1 MSTRNW
7 LMTLAAL
14 IVVGVIALVALSIIQ
29 ATSIASPFRR
39 IAAQV
44 TPAVVN
50 IAADKLVS
58 VAGPGNE
65 LDDFLRR
72 YPRTLLPARHRHTL
86 GTGFIFDRRGYILTN
101 YHVISGYDEI
111 VVRLADGT
119 EFTGDSLKVIGAD
132 PWSDLAVL
140 KVETRRRLPV
150 ARLGSSDR
158 LDVGDW
164 VAAVGNP
171 FGLQGTLTAG
181 VISAFNRSGI
191 PMSGGPQYQDFIQ
204 TDASINPGNSGGP
217 LVNENGEVIGVN
229 SGIRSPIQGSVGI
242 GFAIPV
248 NFARAVAEVLI
259 RNGRIVRGYLG
270 IDTQTI
276 DEKMQDAL
284 NLANGQGALIQAVV
298 PGGPGDAAGIRPGD
312 VILSFD
318 GQPVSD
324 IQQFQVMA
332 AGAEPGRTVNIELSR
347 WGRKVGA
354 RIKVAPRVEQE
365 ASTPSAQAPRN
376 WLGLK
381 VRDLSDNLKTR
392 LKAVG
397 VAVDT
402 VEAGSPA
409 EAAQFHSGDVLL
421 EIDGR
426 PIAGVKGYEELRL
439 IMVRS
444 TRPLLFRV
452 LRRGQTFYAAIDPN
466 L

>member
-7 LMTLAAL
+7 LASLALLA
-14 IVVGVIALVALSIIQ
+14 IVGVIALVALSIIQ

-39 IAAQV
+39 IAARV

-50 IAADKLVS
+50 IAADKLVR
-58 VAGPGNE
+58 VAGSGNE

-72 YPRTLLPARHRHTL
+72 YPRALAPARHRHTL

-101 YHVISGYDEI
+101 YHVISGYEEI

-119 EFTGDSLKVIGAD
+119 EFTGDSLKVVGTD

-140 KVETRRRLPV
+140 KVETRRRLPLV
-150 ARLGSSDR
+150 RLGSSDR

-217 LVNENGEVIGVN
+217 LVNENAEVIGVN

-242 GFAIPV
+242 GFAIPI
-248 NFARAVAEVLI
+248 NFAREVAEVLI

-276 DEKMQDAL
+276 DDKIQEAL
-284 NLANGQGALIQAVV
+284 NLGNGQGALVQSVV
-298 PGGPGDAAGIRPGD
+298 PGGPGDAAGVKPGD

-324 IQQFQVMA
+324 IEQFQVMA
-332 AGAEPGRTVNIELSR
+332 AGAEPGRTVDIELSR
-347 WGRKVGA
+347 WGRRFGA
-354 RIKVAPRVEQE
+354 RITAAPRIERGTT
-365 ASTPSAQAPRN
+365 APSRLAPRH

-381 VRDLSDNLKTR
+381 VRELPENLKVR
-392 LKAVG
+392 LKSVG
-397 VAVDT
+397 VVVDT

-409 EAAQFHSGDVLL
+409 EAAQFQANDVLL

-426 PIAGVKGYEELRL
+426 SIAGLKGYEGLRQ
-439 IMVRS
+439 MMARS

-452 LRRGQTFYAAIDPN
+452 LRRGQTFYSAVDPN